1 MYTRVYLEI
10 TNICNKSCS
19 FCPKNRRVPHSM
31 TMEEFDLAV
40 RSIAPVTDYLYY
52 HVMGEPLL
60 HPLLPTFIRRA
71 AELGLKSAVTTNGT
85 LLPDRGR
92 ELIESGVYKVNVS
105 VHSFEDGSD
114 EEYADYLNGCLDF
127 ADEASRSGVLTVLR
141 LWNKGVSDT
150 KNSETES
157 AIFARF
163 GEPESVSARGA
174 RIRDKLHLEYGD
186 RFIWPDCEAAELGE
200 KVYCHGLHDHFGV
213 LSDGSVI
220 PCCLDHEGDMT
231 LGNIFRTPLE
241 EILSGDRAVRIR
253 SGFEKKTAV
262 EELCRKCAYARRF
275 KI

>member
-19 FCPKNRRVPHSM
+19 FCPKNRRAPHSM

-174 RIRDKLHLEYGD
+174 RLRDKLHLEYGD
-186 RFIWPDCEAAELGE
+186 RFEWPDMSADFIGE
-200 KVYCHGLHDHFGV
+200 GVFCYGLRDHFGV
-213 LSDGSVI
+213 LCDGRVI
-220 PCCLDHEGDMT
+220 PCCLDHEGEIT
-231 LGNIFRTPLE
+231 LGNIFDTPID
-241 EILSGDRAVRIR
+241 EILSSPRAEAMVRGFDRRCA
-253 SGFEKKTAV
+253 T
-262 EELCRKCAYARRF
+262 EELCKRCGYATRF
-275 KI
+275 K

>member
-1 MYTRVYLEI
+1 
-10 TNICNKSCS
+10 
-19 FCPKNRRVPHSM
+19 
-31 TMEEFDLAV
+31 MEEFDLAV
-40 RSIAPVTDYLYY
+40 RSIAPLTDYLYY

-71 AELGLKSAVTTNGT
+71 TELGLKSAVTTNGT

-163 GEPESVSARGA
+163 GEPESISARGA

-186 RFIWPDCEAAELGE
+186 RFVWPDCEADELGDR
-200 KVYCHGLHDHFGV
+200 VYCHGLHDHFGV

-220 PCCLDHEGDMT
+220 GNVAFSKDVTATAHCLSA
-231 LGNIFRTPLE
+231 LGASLNVNGNLLNIGGLNIFNPQENVILDCKESGSTLRFLIPLC
-241 EILSGDRAVRIR
+241 LVSG
-253 SGFEKKTAV
+253 KKTT
-262 EELCRKCAYARRF
+262 F
-275 KI
+275 KGAKRLFERPL